1 MVLYKNQLGGWS
13 TRNLQSIPL
22 FTSGSSSVLDNPND
36 YFTITAK
43 SASVI
48 TLDRFIPYII
58 DKDTYVYK
66 VNKTVNFTGSFSSGS
81 TRTGRFAGALDSQF
95 QSKISFKNVGMQFF
109 DDAFPYQL
117 SSGFVVGAGV

>member
-1 MVLYKNQLGGWS
+1 MVLYKNLLGGWPA
-13 TRNLQSIPL
+13 RYNQS
-22 FTSGSSSVLDNPND
+22 FTAFVSGSSSVLESPND
-36 YFTITAK
+36 YFTITSK

-81 TRTGRFAGALDSQF
+81 TRTGRFWG
-95 QSKISFKNVGMQFF
+95 
-109 DDAFPYQL
+109 
-117 SSGFVVGAGV
+117 